1 MTVITI
7 KKNNTYTADD
17 LFQWDANR
25 VLEIYGLNLSALPE
39 IHFANGR
46 MNTAIVKQA
55 TSYENGVIKVEIPN
69 ILLETAIPIRVFVCI
84 YEGEEFIS
92 RYSLTINVKARP
104 KPADYIAED
113 DEKIYSYNAL
123 ENLVNNTVINLKA
136 ENAAFHDEMIAEIDT
151 LCTELKTDVNDRCTR
166 SETSVNK
173 TCSDTL
179 SQVNKTCENTVTEV
193 RNLLENTTIVEA
205 DTLDGY
211 NAEDFEF
218 TSKPGKTVFNSD
230 GSITTTYNDGSSETV
245 VFNEDGSITTT
256 RNTLELGVKTE
267 TVTFNDDGSISVV
280 AD

>member
-1 MTVITI
+1 MTVVTI

-25 VLEIYGLNLSALPE
+25 VLEIYGLNLAALPE

-46 MNTAIVKQA
+46 MSKAIVKQA

-104 KPADYIAED
+104 KPEDYIAED

-151 LCTELKTDVNDRCTR
+151 LCKELKTDVGDMCDQLK
-166 SETSVNK
+166 TSVNNTCNNAISQVNK
-173 TCSDTL
+173 TCSDTI
-179 SQVNKTCENTVTEV
+179 SQV
-193 RNLLENTTIVEA
+193 RNIVENTTISEA

-218 TSKPGKTVFNSD
+218 SSKPGTTVFNSD

-245 VFNEDGSITTT
+245 VFNSDGSITTT
-256 RNTLELGVKTE
+256 RSTLELGVKTE
-267 TVTFNDDGSISVV
+267 TTRFNDDGSITVTV
-280 AD
+280 D